1 MFTGK
6 HLYQG
11 LFLSFKFI
19 LKEALAQ
26 GCSCES
32 CKIFKNNF
40 FMEKLWMTASGKT
53 SSFQN
58 LKFQNSSSY
67 FWLHLR
73 SPSTLWQIVLKR
85 SIHRKYVWWC
95 PFIFHSALKLF
106 SEWFECS
113 EHVSIYNFYKKKIVW
128 QFDVESHVTQDLGD
142 TCLKVKVL
150 M

>member
-26 GCSCES
+26 GFSCES

-73 SPSTLWQIVLKR
+73 SPSTLWQNSSKTQYPQKICVM
-85 SIHRKYVWWC
+85 
-95 PFIFHSALKLF
+95 
-106 SEWFECS
+106 
-113 EHVSIYNFYKKKIVW
+113 VSIRI
-128 QFDVESHVTQDLGD
+128 S
-142 TCLKVKVL
+142 
-150 M
+150 